1 MASPQRDGARYT
13 TTTTT
18 TTTITTTTIA
28 HGDVIEQSVKWGAS
42 HGGGDDAEHDSN
54 GDGRSRSTDNS
65 TNNNNN
71 NHNNHTLDNSSTSS
85 TSSSSS
91 TSNARLG
98 GWYVC
103 AVYEDPQYVRA
114 GLPLPEARHPLC
126 VVRCT
131 RELILTVSDRQLED
145 HLRTLVSPDE
155 PPEALFLRE
164 APLDPDPF
172 FRAWRAPFCRS
183 RIVDLSATTTTIDSI
198 VQGLLTY
205 RVLYVVNCPLNY
217 YELLQD
223 VYDGFRAQFPVPA
236 DEGETHHARMQLPGV
251 R

>member
-1 MASPQRDGARYT
+1 MASPQRDGAWYT

-18 TTTITTTTIA
+18 TNTTITTTTTTNTTIA
-28 HGDVIEQSVKWGAS
+28 HGDVIEQSVKRGAS
-42 HGGGDDAEHDSN
+42 HGGDDDTEYDSN
-54 GDGRSRSTDNS
+54 GDGRSRY
-65 TNNNNN
+65 TNNSDY
-71 NHNNHTLDNSSTSS
+71 TLDSRSSRSSSSSTSS
-85 TSSSSS
+85 NS

>member
-1 MASPQRDGARYT
+1 MASPQRDGVRYT

-18 TTTITTTTIA
+18 ITTTTTTIA

-71 NHNNHTLDNSSTSS
+71 HTLDNNS
-85 TSSSSS
+85 TSSSTTSSSSSSTS

-236 DEGETHHARMQLPGV
+236 DEGENHHARLQLPGV